1 MRVRVCRCVVCRRMK
16 IGRTGEEGE
25 EEVESTAAKS
35 GKIKQKEIGKG
46 ESKGDKQCMGKA

>member
-35 GKIKQKEIGKG
+35 GKIKQKERGKG
-46 ESKGDKQCMGKA
+46 ESKGDKQCMGKE